1 MPTKRV
7 LTAVGAAATA
17 VLVVGGARLAFA
29 DTTLFSDN
37 FESGSTSN
45 WSKSGGSWAVAT
57 DGSKVFQQSNAGSE
71 NAREFGGSTSWT
83 DYAVQARIKPLSF
96 GSGGLAGLDARV

>member
-1 MPTKRV
+1 MPSKRV
-7 LTAVGAAATA
+7 LAAAGAAVTV

-45 WSKSGGSWAVAT
+45 WSKSGGTWAVAT
-57 DGSKVFQQSNAGSE
+57 DGSKVFAQSNAG
-71 NAREFGGSTSWT
+71 
-83 DYAVQARIKPLSF
+83 
-96 GSGGLAGLDARV
+96 